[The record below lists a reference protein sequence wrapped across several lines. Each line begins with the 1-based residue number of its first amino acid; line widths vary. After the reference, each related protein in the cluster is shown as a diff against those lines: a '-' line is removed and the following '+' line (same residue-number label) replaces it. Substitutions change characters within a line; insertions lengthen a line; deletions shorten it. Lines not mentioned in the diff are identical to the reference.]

1 MPADH
6 QTRVGSRRP
15 HCAVLRGAWRLLQA
29 GVALALL
36 TGLCAGLPWALVQFI
51 GWPLPDH
58 LPTMAEL
65 GEVLTAPPSTSLLL
79 DVLACGAWLLWAA
92 FLVELAGCVRD
103 LVLTAGRPD
112 LARRGSPLRQTAAV
126 LITAVIVSFVSR
138 SALAAPGGSSA
149 DLSSL
154 SSSVTATSVA
164 DGIAED
170 VELVR
175 PPRDGVHDSL
185 YRIAQRRLGD
195 GDRWPEIWR
204 LNTMSTQPG
213 GRKLI
218 SPSLIHPGDQI
229 QLPPTTKPAPPKPPH
244 PQPPSAKPTTVTP
257 PSPTAPLAASPNS
270 GSSWEPGVYVGL
282 GLAGAISAAL
292 LVARRRQRA
301 SYRPGSGQRD
311 DALPVA
317 PVVYQ
322 LHLAHQHAQTDLD
335 EADVADAE
343 GGATESGTAPELG
356 GPADEAAAELAL
368 DLAATHGLGLI
379 GPGSHAAARA
389 LLLTAMTSARDP
401 EVVAPAA
408 DLSGLLGV
416 PDHIAELPSCVHVV
430 DDLAAALAPLA
441 SQSPTEGACR
451 ILLASAPADETD
463 HNRLQHALAA
473 SPASTIVL
481 LLGQWHPGVTVYVD
495 AAGVI
500 TATSP
505 GLGEPLR
512 GRRAFSLP
520 ESATR
525 ELFALLEAA
534 HGAPHDHPEPAAKST
549 HGLEIAVPPAV
560 DQAEAMP
567 EPVAATTAE
576 SQHGVATPLV
586 LSVFGQP
593 TLSWRPDVT
602 SPDHT
607 VEVTGSLSR
616 RLWELLIYLALHP
629 EGVPRAAIIDS
640 LWAHRPA
647 RDPAAVLRTVLS
659 RLRSAIDNATSPDI
673 GDLVVAQHGRYRL
686 EPAVVE
692 VDYWAFAGALARR
705 RTTTDGRQRSA
716 ANAEIVASYGGELA
730 AGVETEWL
738 TALREGVRRDALDA
752 VAALARDQVQS
763 DPESTLELL
772 ESARDFDPHNELL
785 YRDIMRL
792 EHTLGRHDAIARTL
806 RLLEARLA
814 EIDETPT
821 RATIELA
828 ERLRE
833 LHPGIA
839 VPKT

>member
-1 MPADH
+1 MAF
-6 QTRVGSRRP
+6 
-15 HCAVLRGAWRLLQA
+15 
-29 GVALALL
+29 ALL
-36 TGLCAGLPWALVQFI
+36 SGLCAGLPWALVRFI

-58 LPTMAEL
+58 LPTPAEL
-65 GEVLTAPPSTSLLL
+65 GEVLTAPLSTSLLL

-112 LARRGSPLRQTAAV
+112 FARRGGPLRRAAV
-126 LITAVIVSFVSR
+126 VLISAVIVSLVSR
-138 SALAAPGGSSA
+138 SALAAPGGSSTV
-149 DLSSL
+149 LSNVT
-154 SSSVTATSVA
+154 SSVAAPSAV
-164 DGIAED
+164 DGLAED

-175 PPRDGVHDSL
+175 PPCDGVHDSL

-204 LNTMSTQPG
+204 LNNLSAQPG
-213 GRKLI
+213 GRRLT

-229 QLPPTTKPAPPKPPH
+229 HLPPTTKPAPPKPPH

-257 PSPTAPLAASPNS
+257 PSPTAPVAASSNS
-270 GSSWEPGVYVGL
+270 GLSWEPEVYVGL

-322 LHLAHQHAQTDLD
+322 LHLEHQHAQTDLD
-335 EADVADAE
+335 EAEVADAE
-343 GGATESGTAPELG
+343 GSAAEPGTAPELG
-356 GPADEAAAELAL
+356 GPADEDAAELAL

-408 DLSGLLGV
+408 DLRGLLGA
-416 PDHIAELPSCVHVV
+416 PDHIAELPRCIHVV
-430 DDLAAALAPLA
+430 DDLAAALTRLA
-441 SQSPTEGACR
+441 SQSPTAGTPR
-451 ILLASAPADETD
+451 ILLASAPAGEADR
-463 HNRLQHALAA
+463 NRLQHALAGSLA
-473 SPASTIVL
+473 RTFVL

-495 AAGVI
+495 AAGVV

-525 ELFALLEAA
+525 ELFALFDAA
-534 HGAPHDHPEPAAKST
+534 RGVPDDHHGPATESSY
-549 HGLEIAVPPAV
+549 GLEIAIPPAV
-560 DQAEAMP
+560 DQAQAMP
-567 EPVAATTAE
+567 ESVTALTVK
-576 SQHGVATPLV
+576 SQHDVATPLV

-602 SPDHT
+602 SPDRA

-629 EGVPRAAIIDS
+629 EGVSRAAIIDS
-640 LWAHRPA
+640 LWAHRQA

-659 RLRSAIDNATSPDI
+659 RLRTAIDKATSPDI
-673 GDLVVAQHGRYRL
+673 GDLVVAKHGRYRL
-686 EPAVVE
+686 EPTVVE
-692 VDYWAFAGALARR
+692 VDYWTFAGALARR

-716 ANAEIVASYGGELA
+716 ANAEIVANYGGELA

-792 EHTLGRHDAIARTL
+792 EHNLGRHDAIARTL

-821 RATIELA
+821 SATIELA

-833 LHPGIA
+833 LHAGIA
-839 VPKT
+839 IPKT